1 MSFSSLW
8 MQGYTGKMRKRSQ
21 AATRDHLLCLYLFS
35 SHGLFCLQ
43 FLFLLSVCLFV
54 GLGLSSRPCF
64 SPASRWGPDGLCLSW
79 SGWEL
84 SGVEPPRNLG
94 CRDLWIQLSAHSG
107 VWTEGAGRAK
117 SSPGWVEPWSGGEV
131 GIVDYSSSPPA
142 SRTRDACTTSAPQL
156 CTEGTALSNWNW
168 FFFFPKNLFFPVIT
182 FPSFF
187 ILQHLCHCCIFSSSS
202 LGSGGLI
209 IIIAIPKLLL
219 LQRSVLNSGLNY
231 KGLHVL
237 ILVWIAK
244 VRSFKQLNRHITA
257 EA

>member
-8 MQGYTGKMRKRSQ
+8 MQGYTGKTRKRSQ
-21 AATRDHLLCLYLFS
+21 AATRDQLLCLYLFS

-64 SPASRWGPDGLCLSW
+64 SPASRWGPDGLCLSQ

-84 SGVEPPRNLG
+84 NGVESPRNLG

-107 VWTEGAGRAK
+107 VCTEGAGRAK
-117 SSPGWVEPWSGGEV
+117 SSPGWAEPWSGGEV

-168 FFFFPKNLFFPVIT
+168 FFFFFQKNFFSQWSLFP
-182 FPSFF
+182 P
-187 ILQHLCHCCIFSSSS
+187 SSSCS
-202 LGSGGLI
+202 TCATAVYSVVHLQGSGGTHNYYCHSQVTFASTLCPKFWSQLQG
-209 IIIAIPKLLL
+209 IARFNI
-219 LQRSVLNSGLNY
+219 SLNCQSEEL
-231 KGLHVL
+231 
-237 ILVWIAK
+237 
-244 VRSFKQLNRHITA
+244 
-257 EA
+257 